1 MVASPSPQLSAIS
14 RLQLHLAGE
23 FCPYCE
29 QPIPNEKAEQVR
41 ARTEAKER
49 ELSESVTARL
59 TQKFALEKAQMETS
73 AKALV
78 DRARNEAAAA
88 LDKVK
93 SEIASREAV
102 AREDGKKA
110 AEAMLQERLAEQERT
125 SEMQVAGLLEKLVEA
140 EKSKREAAGHVEAL
154 KASHATELDERIQAA
169 REALEA
175 DKTNALNAANAK
187 HFEDTQKLSAKL
199 EDLARQLERKTANE
213 LGEGAEIDLFE
224 ALKDEFEGDRIKR
237 VGKGAA
243 GADIIHLIIH
253 NDKVRGK
260 IVYDSKNRN
269 AWRNEHVAKLRDDQV
284 AEKAEHAVLAALK
297 FPSDRRQL
305 CIQDGVIIANPARVV
320 ALVQMIRRHVVQ
332 VHTLRLSNTE
342 RAKKTAELY
351 DFIRSERCT
360 QLFERID
367 GHAES
372 LFKLQ
377 EREKKAHDAAWN
389 RQGMLYRGIQKTCG
403 ELTSEID
410 RIIGTGSGAQEGPGT
425 EPNQPAIV
433 ES

>member
-41 ARTEAKER
+41 ARREAKER

-59 TQKFALEKAQMETS
+59 TQNFALEKAQMETG

-78 DRARNEAAAA
+78 DQARNEDAAA
-88 LDKVK
+88 LEKVK

-102 AREDGKKA
+102 AREDGKKT
-110 AEAMLQERLAEQERT
+110 AEAMLQERLAEQEQT
-125 SEMQVAGLLEKLVEA
+125 NQALIAGLQEKLVEA
-140 EKSKREAAGHVEAL
+140 EKSNKEAADRVEAL

-175 DKTNALNAANAK
+175 DKTNSLNAANAK

-199 EDLARQLERKTANE
+199 EDLARQLEKKTANE

-224 ALKDEFEGDRIKR
+224 ALKDEFGGDRIKR

-243 GADIIHLIIH
+243 GADIIHKIIH
-253 NDKVRGK
+253 NDKVCGK

-269 AWRNEHVAKLRDDQV
+269 AWRNEYVTKLRDDQV
-284 AEKAEHAVLAALK
+284 AEKAEHAILAALK
-297 FPSDRRQL
+297 FPSDQRQL

-342 RAKKTAELY
+342 RAKKTADLY
-351 DFIRSERCT
+351 EFIRSERCT

-377 EREKKAHDAAWN
+377 EQDKKAHDATWN
-389 RQGMLYRGIQKTCG
+389 RQSTLYRGIQKTCG
-403 ELTSEID
+403 ELSSEID
-410 RIIGTGSGAQEGPGT
+410 RIIGTGSDAQ
-425 EPNQPAIV
+425 
-433 ES
+433 